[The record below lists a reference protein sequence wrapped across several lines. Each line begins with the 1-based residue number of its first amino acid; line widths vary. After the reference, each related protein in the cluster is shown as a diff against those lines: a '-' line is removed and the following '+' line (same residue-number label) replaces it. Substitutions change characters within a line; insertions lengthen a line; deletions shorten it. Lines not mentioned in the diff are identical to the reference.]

1 MVYLL
6 NTIRNATVCAPEGD
20 QLFNSKARKAAIEK
34 LRRAVSRHEA
44 ACNQVEQASVRLH
57 ELRIDAATELIL
69 DVESYVNLLANSP
82 KEFDTSVAEFRV
94 EANRFQ
100 GTVSRLETQ
109 AARTTRLGA
118 GTGAAGVTAGVGVAA
133 LGPSAAMAVATTFG
147 TASTGTA
154 ISALSGAAATNA
166 ALAWL
171 GGGAIAAGGG
181 GMAGG
186 TALLALAGPVGLG
199 LAGAALVGSGVFL
212 NSRNRKHARQATED
226 LTKVEAEVRS
236 LDAARNEIGR
246 LHRATE
252 RHTHGCNT
260 MLSWLSTAPADYQ
273 DFNDTHKKRLAAL
286 INHIRSLSGLLQA
299 KVSP

>member
-1 MVYLL
+1 M
-6 NTIRNATVCAPEGD
+6 
-20 QLFNSKARKAAIEK
+20 FNSKARREAIEK
-34 LRRAVSRHEA
+34 LRRAVARHEA
-44 ACNQVEQASVRLH
+44 ARNQVEQASVTLHGLRL
-57 ELRIDAATELIL
+57 DAATEDIL

-181 GMAGG
+181 GMVGG

-199 LAGAALVGSGVFL
+199 LAGALGRVRGV
-212 NSRNRKHARQATED
+212 SQQ
-226 LTKVEAEVRS
+226 
-236 LDAARNEIGR
+236 
-246 LHRATE
+246 
-252 RHTHGCNT
+252 
-260 MLSWLSTAPADYQ
+260 PQ
-273 DFNDTHKKRLAAL
+273 
-286 INHIRSLSGLLQA
+286 
-299 KVSP
+299 